1 MIVSAIED
9 HGKTKKKVY
18 LDGQF
23 AFVLY
28 KGELSGC
35 HIKEQEELPEEIYER
50 IMGEILW
57 KRIRQRAL
65 FLLKDM
71 DRTEYQI
78 RQKLKGDLYPEGLI
92 HRAVEWLYSYHY
104 LDDERY
110 AENYVRCHGERKS
123 RRQMIQDLVQRGVE
137 KGIAEAAADNQ
148 EAPNEELLI
157 RKWIEKKKI
166 DPETASFKERQKLY
180 AFLLRKGF
188 SPSEVSKV
196 LRGMEDFSEES

>member
-1 MIVSAIED
+1 MIVTAIED

-28 KGELSGC
+28 NGELSGC
-35 HIKEQEELPEEIYER
+35 HIMEQRELPEEVYER
-50 IMGEILW
+50 IMEEILW

-71 DRTEYQI
+71 DRTEYQL
-78 RQKLKGDLYPEGLI
+78 RQKLKGDLYPEKLI
-92 HRAVEWLYSYHY
+92 HRVVEWLYSYHY

-110 AENYVRCHGERKS
+110 AENYVRCHVEKKS
-123 RRQMIQDLVQRGVE
+123 RRQMVQDLLQKGVE
-137 KGIAEAAADNQ
+137 KQIAEAAVDTQ
-148 EAPNEELLI
+148 ETPNEEVLI

-166 DPETASFKERQKLY
+166 DPENASTKDLQKLY
-180 AFLLRKGF
+180 GFLLRKGF
-188 SPSEVSKV
+188 SPSEVSRV
-196 LRGMEDFSEES
+196 LKGMEEF